1 MAGFK
6 LLAFGILPDYFKLMK
21 LSPEDKKRIIDYYR
35 QHLAKHGMYS
45 AQALSWIDENSQI
58 IRFQA
63 LVEVGD
69 LSGQSILDVG
79 SGLGDLYAF
88 LGQRFKNFRYQ
99 GIDLVPD
106 LVQKAREKYPGVD
119 FKNIDIMDFK
129 GKYDYVL
136 SSGAFSFKVQNHK
149 EFYFEMIKKLFS
161 LAKKGV
167 AFNMLNRK
175 GHVDDDLFAA
185 YDLNEVRDFCQKLTP
200 KVKINHQYSI
210 QDFTVFLYP

>member
-1 MAGFK
+1 
-6 LLAFGILPDYFKLMK
+6 MK
-21 LSPEDKKRIIDYYR
+21 LTLEDKKRIIDYYR
-35 QHLAKHGMYS
+35 KHLNKHGMYS
-45 AQALSWIDENSQI
+45 AQALSWIDENSQLV
-58 IRFQA
+58 RFQA

-69 LSGQSILDVG
+69 LNNQRILDVG

-88 LGQRFKNFRYQ
+88 LSLHFKNFDYQ

-106 LVQKAREKYPGVD
+106 LVQKAREKYPQAN
-119 FKNIDIMDFK
+119 FKNIDVMDFK

-185 YDLNEVRDFCQKLTP
+185 YDLTEVRDFCQKLTA
-200 KVKINHQYSI
+200 KVRINHQYSV